1 MSRSGANKA
10 GLPLLS
16 TLVLQPL
23 LWLTAVVLL
32 TPFVWLAIASL
43 KRSEDFFTNLF
54 LPAGDGFLGI
64 AWSRLTSDNF
74 VRLVTEVGMLRALV
88 NSVFLSSTTALLATL
103 VAAMA
108 GYALAKFDFKG
119 RGLLVAVVLG
129 AIVLP
134 PQLLLAPGYQLLF
147 HMNLLDTFTG
157 LILPAAAPAFGV
169 YLFRQA
175 VISSVPDSLL
185 ESARIDGCGEVRLFF
200 QIAAPL
206 IRPMIGTFLLI
217 MFVGTW
223 NNFISPQV
231 VLQSPEKFPLA
242 VAVAQLRGVYYQD
255 YGLLMAGTVLS
266 IAPVMALFLF
276 LQRDFVSGLTSGA
289 IKG

>member
-1 MSRSGANKA
+1 VKRALPNSERSGPI
-10 GLPLLS
+10 GLLLQA
-16 TLVLQPL
+16 LV
-23 LWLTAVVLL
+23 WFAAIVTL
-32 TPFVWLAIASL
+32 TPFAWLAVASI
-43 KRSEDFFTNLF
+43 KRSEDFFTTLF
-54 LPAGDGFLGI
+54 FPKGEGALGV
-64 AWSRLTSDNF
+64 AWSRLTVDNF
-74 VRLVTEVGMLRALV
+74 IRLMDQAGMARSLV
-88 NSVFLSSTTALLATL
+88 NSVFLSSVTALLSTFT
-103 VAAMA
+103 AAMA
-108 GYALAKFDFKG
+108 GYALAKFNFRG
-119 RGLLVAVVLG
+119 RNTATWIVLA

-175 VISSVPDSLL
+175 VISSVPDALL
-185 ESARIDGCGEVRLFF
+185 ESARMDGCGEARLFF
-200 QIAAPL
+200 QIVTPL

-217 MFVGTW
+217 TFVGTW
-223 NNFISPQV
+223 NNFIGPQV
-231 VLQSPEKFPLA
+231 VLQTPDKFPLS